1 MKLAVVGATSFPG
14 CELLRL
20 LSAHPGGLSVEVIT
34 SRTAVGTRISDISPN
49 LRGYCDLALEL
60 TDIDTLRGRVDTVVL
75 SVPHRVAQE
84 HVPPLLDAGFRVV
97 DFSADFRLH
106 DPDTYEEWYG
116 TAHTA
121 RETIPRAVYGL
132 PERYRDAIRG
142 ADLIA
147 NPGCYPTSAILGALP
162 LVADG
167 LVEANSLII
176 DSKTGMSGASRTPSE
191 SSHFVSRHENITA
204 YSIGSHRHTP
214 EIEQEL
220 GAVTDADVMVS
231 FTPHMMPMTRG
242 ILSTIYGTLR
252 QKMSTDEVLERYR
265 LTFKDESFVH
275 VLDEGQVAQTKAVL
289 GSNNVHIG
297 AEVDARVGRV
307 IVTCAI
313 DNLGKGAAGAV
324 VQNLNLMAGLDE
336 TAGLAFPG
344 LMP

>member
-1 MKLAVVGATSFPG
+1 MRLAVVGAASFPG

-20 LSAHPGGLSVEVIT
+20 LAGHPGGLSLEIIT
-34 SRTAVGTRISDISPN
+34 SRTAVGTRISDVSPN
-49 LRGYCDLALEL
+49 LLGYCDLDLEP
-60 TDIDTLRGRVDTVVL
+60 TGIDTLRGRVDTVVL

-84 HVPPLLDAGFRVV
+84 HVPELLDAGFRVV

-106 DPDTYEEWYG
+106 DADTYEQWYG
-116 TAHTA
+116 AEHVA
-121 RETIPRAVYGL
+121 REVLPRAVYGL
-132 PERYRDAIRG
+132 PERYREAIRE
-142 ADLIA
+142 ADLVA
-147 NPGCYPTSAILGALP
+147 NPGCYPTSAILGAAP

-167 LVEANSLII
+167 LVAPNSLII

-204 YSIGSHRHTP
+204 YNIGKHRHTP

-220 GAVTDADVMVS
+220 GAVAHGEVTVS
-231 FTPHMMPMTRG
+231 FTAHMIPMTRG
-242 ILSTIYGTLR
+242 ILSTIYGTLVR
-252 QKMSTDEVLERYR
+252 PTTTGEILEQYRATFADEP
-265 LTFKDESFVH
+265 FVQ
-275 VLDEGQVAQTKAVL
+275 VLDEGQTAQTKAVL

-297 AEVDARVGRV
+297 AQVDARVGRV

-324 VQNLNLMAGLDE
+324 VQNLNLMAGLEE
-336 TAGLAFPG
+336 TRGLAFPG